1 MSTFKSIKNEESE
14 FFADPT
20 QATRID
26 VPAIKGWIEVR
37 DEISIGEERKVFG
50 AAVKGLVS
58 TKDGEQRMDYDTEK
72 VSFGNVVLYVTDWSF
87 KTPLTPD
94 ALKNLKPK
102 FYKAIDEAVQAHM
115 QRVTEGNEQP
125 RPESAD
131 SPTSASAD

>member
-72 VSFGNVVLYVTDWSF
+72 VSFGNVVLYVTDWSLK
-87 KTPLTPD
+87 KTLSAD
-94 ALKNLKPK
+94 ALKSLKPAI
-102 FYKAIDEAVQAHM
+102 YKAIDEAVQAHM
-115 QRVTEGNEQP
+115 SRVTEGNEQTP
-125 RPESAD
+125 PASGDSQTSESLN
-131 SPTSASAD
+131 